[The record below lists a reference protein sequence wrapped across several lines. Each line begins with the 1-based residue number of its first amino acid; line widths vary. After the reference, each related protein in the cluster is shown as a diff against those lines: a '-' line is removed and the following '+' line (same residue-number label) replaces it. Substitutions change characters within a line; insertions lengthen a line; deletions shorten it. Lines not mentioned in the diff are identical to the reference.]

1 LRPLCLG
8 GELFQHQD
16 AKEVHRT
23 QIRPSLSR
31 RPSFQLRVE
40 IFKARRH
47 LRFCDERCI
56 LVGHF
61 FNGDD
66 PTIPTFEPII
76 FLDRYHNAASILAVD
91 QSYGLALRNILVVFD
106 VALELER
113 RDSQQ
118 GRLLFPHFSHILA
131 GAPLTVHK
139 RNGVGSR
146 GCGPNFSENRIY
158 ALTSIFQCKNMLP

>member
-1 LRPLCLG
+1 MRPLCLG
-8 GELFQHQD
+8 GEPVSTQD
-16 AKEVHRT
+16 AKEGRWT
-23 QIRPSLSR
+23 QICPSLSR

-47 LRFCDERCI
+47 LRVCDERCI

-66 PTIPTFEPII
+66 ATIPTFEPII
-76 FLDRYHNAASILAVD
+76 FLDRYHYAASILAVD
-91 QSYGLALRNILVVFD
+91 QSYGLALRNILVVLD

-118 GRLLFPHFSHILA
+118 GQLLFRA
-131 GAPLTVHK
+131 
-139 RNGVGSR
+139 SR
-146 GCGPNFSENRIY
+146 
-158 ALTSIFQCKNMLP
+158 AL